1 MLKEA
6 RDLSGLDWGV
16 ANRKFVD
23 AVILQIS
30 FFNKFDRYMKIPKR
44 SSTHRTD
51 TLAVRAVISELPA
64 DWLIR
69 NLEERDYGV
78 DLQIEIFDGDEPT
91 GQIAHIQ
98 IKGTD
103 SAFNGV
109 PKFGSFPVKTIGYA
123 ERFSAPFFVFH
134 TSTKTKETYFVWLQK
149 YAATRLTL
157 DSPDWRSQ
165 DSVTINFP
173 QDNVLRSN
181 YEKIALILKNQQ
193 IKEQGLAF
201 LAQYEWLKIHV
212 DHIVSA
218 DNHHAAEPALENIE
232 ALSTFTDLLEK
243 YGETLFDLDIDA
255 MSTELLEIK
264 RQRVIKEDQKDF
276 LEEQL
281 EHLYLLKMALLDEDE
296 MDSFTV
302 ECCSEDG
309 HPY

>member
-1 MLKEA
+1 
-6 RDLSGLDWGV
+6 
-16 ANRKFVD
+16 
-23 AVILQIS
+23 
-30 FFNKFDRYMKIPKR
+30 MKIPKR

-103 SAFNGV
+103 SAFNGA

-149 YAATRLTL
+149 YAATRLAL

-181 YEKIALILKNQQ
+181 YKKIALILKNQQ

-218 DNHHAAEPALENIE
+218 DNHFAAEPALENIE

-255 MSTELLEIK
+255 ISVELLEIK
-264 RQRVIKEDQKDF
+264 TQGLIIEDQKTF
-276 LEEQL
+276 LKEQL
-281 EHLYLLKMALLDEDE
+281 MHLYLLKMALLDEDE